1 MAQNKSVV
9 VAAEEEAG
17 GDSPDEAKA
26 ETLAA
31 EATEPAVVYTG
42 KAPVRIVRREEFE
55 KAGVTEQDTATWTRQ
70 NKHSVKKSAFT
81 EAALNVLLQDPA
93 FKVVGE

>member
-17 GDSPDEAKA
+17 GDSPDEAKVA
-26 ETLAA
+26 QKLG
-31 EATEPAVVYTG
+31 EAREPGVAYVG

-55 KAGVTEQDTATWTRQ
+55 KAGVTEQDTATWTR
-70 NKHSVKKSAFT
+70 NNGHFVKKSAFT